1 MVDIYKNGYC
11 LVCGSHMSF
20 KTTSYVTTHERT
32 EKHKLALLESKTFKF
47 EETKVNCPCSE
58 ILIKLKSLKL
68 HKKSQ
73 KHMRYIQKFNNNE
86 ELVFDG

>member
-11 LVCGSHMSF
+11 FVCGSHMSF
-20 KTTSYVTTHERT
+20 KTSSYIAMHEQT
-32 EKHKLALLESKTFKF
+32 EKHKLALLESKTFKL
-47 EETKVNCPCSE
+47 EENKINCPCSDYL
-58 ILIKLKSLKL
+58 ILCSSLDL

-73 KHMRYIQKFNNNE
+73 KHKRYIKKFNNNE